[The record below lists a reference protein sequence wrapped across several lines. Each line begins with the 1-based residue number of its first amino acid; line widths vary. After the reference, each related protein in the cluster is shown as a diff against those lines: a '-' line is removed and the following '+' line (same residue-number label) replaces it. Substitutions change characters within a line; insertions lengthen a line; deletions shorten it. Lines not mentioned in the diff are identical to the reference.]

1 MTLANDL
8 VVMPDALCQLLI
20 LSPHALWC
28 GNDESPAAVSS
39 HLFSKHP
46 QRLAQALWSLIN
58 VIKGLLLRFELLGG
72 RNRRVQSCLQLLR
85 ERLLTLLLPL
95 VLLLDLLLLDLLL
108 LLLGQHG
115 TVKLHAAKGQNLQKQ
130 VKTMVIRACW

>member
-8 VVMPDALCQLLI
+8 VVMPDAPCQLLI

-28 GNDESPAAVSS
+28 GDDESPAAAFS

-72 RNRRVQSCLQLLR
+72 RNRRVQSCLRLLG
-85 ERLLTLLLPL
+85 ERFLTLL
-95 VLLLDLLLLDLLL
+95 LLLDLLLLDLLL

-130 VKTMVIRACW
+130 IKTMVMNPRACC